1 MLRSLVE
8 KHGPKKWSTI
18 ASHINGRIGKQCRE
32 RWLNHLS
39 PDVSKDVWT
48 EEEDEILINA
58 QFQMGNKWSFIS
70 KLLPGRSE
78 NAVKNR
84 YNSIASR
91 NGVRKKRLGTYVN
104 RSAARSNLLRIP
116 VQSKTD
122 SPSEGISPRRVSP
135 FPRCVVSSTSFDS
148 TYSEL
153 LKKASEGARAPS
165 ARHSRR
171 GGDAAQPAKPPVTR
185 SHGALGMGMGMG
197 MGMEEWVYR
206 GTVSVEP
213 PPLPTSPV
221 APMAPMESR
230 GSRGSRGIMG
240 QMGPMVPMESVKSA
254 DIMALMVPMVPMV
267 PLVSTAPWAPW
278 APWAPRDRRASWASP
293 GFPGFPGNPGR
304 FWTWRAVRSRWT
316 RWIRFTPR
324 CRWTRR
330 RATAPICRPSS
341 RSARICSR
349 STRCCSQ
356 ECDPRGAMTSRTPSW
371 GTSRP
376 TSTADWTTRIR
387 SSPRRRAARSWPP
400 SSPPRPSRPRFRRCG
415 YDRTRAWGRSIMG
428 CMRRGIANRR
438 GREGR

>member
-116 VQSKTD
+116 VQNKSD
-122 SPSEGISPRRVSP
+122 PPSEGISPRGVSP
-135 FPRCVVSSTSFDS
+135 FPRSLVSSTSFDS

-171 GGDAAQPAKPPVTR
+171 GGDAAQPAGVR
-185 SHGALGMGMGMG
+185 HEDALHVFDDVAARRHGDA
-197 MGMEEWVYR
+197 R
-206 GTVSVEP
+206 GQRAERP
-213 PPLPTSPV
+213 
-221 APMAPMESR
+221 ACDR
-230 GSRGSRGIMG
+230 RRI
-240 QMGPMVPMESVKSA
+240 
-254 DIMALMVPMVPMV
+254 
-267 PLVSTAPWAPW
+267 
-278 APWAPRDRRASWASP
+278 RDRDRLGAAH
-293 GFPGFPGNPGR
+293 
-304 FWTWRAVRSRWT
+304 
-316 RWIRFTPR
+316 
-324 CRWTRR
+324 
-330 RATAPICRPSS
+330 
-341 RSARICSR
+341 
-349 STRCCSQ
+349 
-356 ECDPRGAMTSRTPSW
+356 RGQKL
-371 GTSRP
+371 
-376 TSTADWTTRIR
+376 
-387 SSPRRRAARSWPP
+387 
-400 SSPPRPSRPRFRRCG
+400 FL
-415 YDRTRAWGRSIMG
+415 
-428 CMRRGIANRR
+428 
-438 GREGR
+438 